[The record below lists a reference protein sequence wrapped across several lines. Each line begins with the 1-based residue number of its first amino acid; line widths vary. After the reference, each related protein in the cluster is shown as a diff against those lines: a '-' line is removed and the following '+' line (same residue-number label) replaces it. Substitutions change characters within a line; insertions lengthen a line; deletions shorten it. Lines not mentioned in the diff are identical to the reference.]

1 MARGIIPRGI
11 YSSGGVR
18 PGLAVSTRDIIRLDN
33 FIISIHQAE
42 FDKIW
47 PYLRV
52 MARSSPEDKLTLA
65 NGLNKSLLYHDKKR
79 VAELKAEGIT
89 IFPDR
94 QARGEIA
101 PIAPRSR
108 RDRAEIA
115 PRSCRDRAEI
125 AAAARRSWR

>member
-1 MARGIIPRGI
+1 M
-11 YSSGGVR
+11 
-18 PGLAVSTRDIIRLDN
+18 
-33 FIISIHQAE
+33 HQAE

-101 PIAPRSR
+101 PRSR
-108 RDRAEIA
+108 RDRAEIG
-115 PRSCRDRAEI
+115 
-125 AAAARRSWR
+125 AAARRSWR

>member
-1 MARGIIPRGI
+1 
-11 YSSGGVR
+11 
-18 PGLAVSTRDIIRLDN
+18 
-33 FIISIHQAE
+33 
-42 FDKIW
+42 
-47 PYLRV
+47 

-101 PIAPRSR
+101 PISHRDRTEIAPRSR
-108 RDRAEIA
+108 RDLT
-115 PRSCRDRAEI
+115 EI